1 MPPTVNVPVGV
12 VNSIISWGVW
22 VGYATVT
29 VVGLPF
35 SSGIMSPSW
44 SWPNV
49 VHFQVRPAR
58 SVTCWLLPAAPA
70 ALLFAFVVTC
80 VPFSLSFFFLPAW
93 RCLACFSLTR
103 LLIHLARAFG
113 LARVFLSRVL
123 FCV

>member
-12 VNSIISWGVW
+12 VNSIIVWGVW

-29 VVGLPF
+29 RVGLPF

-58 SVTCWLLPAAPA
+58 SVTYWLLPVAPA
-70 ALLFAFVVTC
+70 ALLFVFVVTC
-80 VPFSLSFFFLPAW
+80 VPLFSLFARLPGSRSF
-93 RCLACFSLTR
+93 
-103 LLIHLARAFG
+103 
-113 LARVFLSRVL
+113 V
-123 FCV
+123 

>member
-12 VNSIISWGVW
+12 VNSIICCGTW

-29 VVGLPF
+29 RVGLPF

-58 SVTCWLLPAAPA
+58 SVTYWPSGV
-70 ALLFAFVVTC
+70 LFARVIVF
-80 VPFSLSFFFLPAW
+80 PFSLSFFFLPAG
-93 RCLACFSLTR
+93 RCAADFPRER
-103 LLIHLARAFG
+103 LLTC
-113 LARVFLSRVL
+113 LARVFLDRK
-123 FCV
+123 